1 MLKITFYP
9 DNVATVQGFY
19 FKAGTQIEFCGA
31 EETNHTSAES
41 ISAMLTEQN
50 KEGTIEAQIVV
61 ERKPGAY
68 SLPKLERVNSI
79 FG

>member
-9 DNVATVQGFY
+9 DDKATVQGFH
-19 FKAGTQIEFCGA
+19 FKDGA
-31 EETNHTSAES
+31 RVETDRETDHQTANLIALV
-41 ISAMLTEQN
+41 LTEQN

-68 SLPKLERVNSI
+68 NLPKMERVNSI

>member
-9 DNVATVQGFY
+9 DDKATLQGFH
-19 FKAGTQIEFCGA
+19 FKDGERI
-31 EETNHTSAES
+31 ETNCETDHQTANL
-41 ISAMLTEQN
+41 ISLVWTEQN
-50 KEGTIEAQIVV
+50 KEGTIEACIVV

-68 SLPKLERVNSI
+68 DLPKLDRVNSI